1 MRNHALLWMRGKNR
15 DGETAMTKKAKKN
28 PTAAEAYAE
37 RRERIR
43 KAMERIE
50 GRLMDHESR
59 HQIEPERWDLV
70 GDLTHVAELLEG
82 VAGFCLMPDSRLGV
96 STYRAPVGPG
106 GSRRRVTIP
115 DGE

>member
-1 MRNHALLWMRGKNR
+1 M
-15 DGETAMTKKAKKN
+15 AKK
-28 PTAAEAYAE
+28 TSTQSAAATEYAA

-43 KAMERIE
+43 KAIERIE

-70 GDLTHVAELLEG
+70 GDLTHVAEQLEG

-96 STYRAPVGPG
+96 STYHAPVGPG